1 MPYPYLQPTYGL
13 GSAGRTGA
21 AILISS
27 PRTKIGSQSR
37 IYAYMNR
44 IGQGQQY
51 IFFLLGVLGNQPTV
65 NNPLS
70 LIFL

>member
-1 MPYPYLQPTYGL
+1 MPYPYLQPTSSL
-13 GSAGRTGA
+13 GSAGRTAG
-21 AILISS
+21 AILVGGRS
-27 PRTKIGSQSR
+27 RAGSQGR

-51 IFFLLGVLGNQPTV
+51 KNFLLRVLGNQPTV